1 MRNIAI
7 LLCIETEEGRWC
19 DEKTEGGLWRGHM
32 MEDMRLWEVARFC
45 SSAGVASS
53 QHHRYDDVVSC

>member
-7 LLCIETEEGRWC
+7 LLCIETEEGRWR
-19 DEKTEGGLWRGHM
+19 DEKTEGSLWWGHM
-32 MEDMRLWEVARFC
+32 MEDMRLWEVAHFC

-53 QHHRYDDVVSC
+53 QHH